1 MLKIK
6 KSKNKKLLIPTE
18 IEFLKYTPKR
28 VNLEWK
34 INSIGIVEIKIPK
47 FKSNFGKSFCR
58 VIKKEDYFIGKMDN
72 LGSIVWKNCDGVNT
86 VKNILE
92 ILKKEYPDENNI
104 NQRLYLFIQQ
114 LHNLRYIDL

>member
-6 KSKNKKLLIPTE
+6 KSKNKKRLIPTE

-28 VNLEWK
+28 VNLEWE

-58 VIKKEDYFIGKMDN
+58 VIKKENYFIGKMDK

-86 VKNILE
+86 VKDILE
-92 ILKKEYPDENNI
+92 ILKKEYRDENNI

-114 LHNLRYIDL
+114 LHNLRYIYL

>member
-28 VNLEWK
+28 VDLEWK
-34 INSIGIVEIKIPK
+34 INNIGLVEIKIPK

-58 VIKKEDYFIGKMDN
+58 VMKKEDYFIGKMDN

-114 LHNLRYIDL
+114 LHNLRYIYL